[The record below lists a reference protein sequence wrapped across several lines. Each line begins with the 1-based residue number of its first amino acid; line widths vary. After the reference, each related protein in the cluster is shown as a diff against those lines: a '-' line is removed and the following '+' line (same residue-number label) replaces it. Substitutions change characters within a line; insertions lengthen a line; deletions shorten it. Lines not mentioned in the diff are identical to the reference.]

1 MTDSLESKKP
11 DYEIIRIHKD
21 VTKQW
26 EELRQQC
33 FDLRIEVFHHE
44 QGFPLETE
52 VDGLEDIATHF
63 LLRLRP
69 SSKPI
74 GTVRCT
80 KEDGYCRLRSLVI
93 LKDYRKYKFGRDLV
107 EAVHEFAKEEA
118 RKSGLSVIEIHS
130 HSQIPV
136 RGFYA
141 KFGYEPKGEEFAE
154 DGAAHQL
161 MTLQLPL

>member
-1 MTDSLESKKP
+1 MFFQNQFSDTINFHDTYKESKKP

-74 GTVRCT
+74 G
-80 KEDGYCRLRSLVI
+80 
-93 LKDYRKYKFGRDLV
+93 
-107 EAVHEFAKEEA
+107 
-118 RKSGLSVIEIHS
+118 LSKI
-130 HSQIPV
+130 
-136 RGFYA
+136 
-141 KFGYEPKGEEFAE
+141 
-154 DGAAHQL
+154 
-161 MTLQLPL
+161 